1 MLLIKRFAI
10 CLLVTTSAFAQAQ
23 SFVAIDVKP
32 VRSVDPQSRRVRVL
46 LNRDL
51 IGTSVNAITLKSE
64 GYGVPAN
71 PSERLSTL
79 PPWVYSERYD
89 IEAKAPSSA
98 KQMNPSDGNT
108 SKLVRDM
115 FRQVLADRFHL
126 VMRTEN
132 RTMSVY
138 ALIVARGGPKL
149 QQSNISH
156 CIFDTAQDGCHSF
169 LIGFGHPLNAR
180 AVDMDDLAHYIENW
194 TDLPVV
200 NRTSLTDVFTIS
212 SEGWQPMRLPLHR
225 PVAQEMWTSHTYRPS
240 TPFSV
245 VLDWNFTGKSR
256 PYRSTPWSRSSSH
269 LHIRN
274 EKSAERNPFKRFEI
288 SPAKFAAKSSSS
300 KIPPNEPH
308 SPKLIGRSM

>member
-10 CLLVTTSAFAQAQ
+10 CLLVTASAFAQAQ

-32 VRSVDPQSRRVRVL
+32 ARSVDPQSRRVRVL
-46 LNRDL
+46 LNGDL
-51 IGTSVNAITLKSE
+51 IGTSVNAITLISE
-64 GYGVPAN
+64 GYGVSAN

-79 PPWVYSERYD
+79 PPWVYNERYD
-89 IEAKAPSSA
+89 IKAKAPFSA

-108 SKLVRDM
+108 SKVVREM

-132 RTMSVY
+132 RTMPVC
-138 ALIVARGGPKL
+138 ALVVARGGPKL
-149 QQSNISH
+149 QQSNLSH

-212 SEGWQPMRLPLHR
+212 SEGWRPMRLPPPPPGGTGNVDFTHLQTIDAVLSGLGLELHKEVATL
-225 PVAQEMWTSHTYRPS
+225 PVYTVEQLQRPS
-240 TPFSV
+240 GTSG
-245 VLDWNFTGKSR
+245 TISR
-256 PYRSTPWSRSSSH
+256 
-269 LHIRN
+269 LVGN
-274 EKSAERNPFKRFEI
+274 
-288 SPAKFAAKSSSS
+288 
-300 KIPPNEPH
+300 
-308 SPKLIGRSM
+308 GCVRSMSDLAI